1 MSPLLRT
8 HFDQVL
14 GQLND
19 SVLDLGSRA
28 RQAVA
33 AGLQAMLE
41 DDNDLASEVVA
52 GDVTINELRYRIEK
66 QCYAL
71 LAMEQPVA
79 HDMRAI
85 VGAISIA
92 NELERIADHGK
103 RIARICQRTAHDHG
117 LVPLNDIQRM
127 GEAALAMVDRSLQ
140 ALAQRDVAAAKAVC
154 AADDQVDAMYK
165 QAFNVALS
173 YMLENARAIGAG
185 TYAIQVGHE
194 LERVAD
200 RATNIAERVIYME
213 TGELI
218 ELNV

>member
-1 MSPLLRT
+1 M
-8 HFDQVL
+8 

-19 SVLDLGSRA
+19 SVLELGSRA

-41 DDNDLASEVVA
+41 NDGELAAEVVA
-52 GDVTINELRYRIEK
+52 GDVTINGLRYRIEK

-79 HDMRAI
+79 RDMRAI

-103 RIARICQRTAHDHG
+103 RIAKICQRTAHDPR
-117 LVPLNDIQRM
+117 LIPLGDIGRM
-127 GEAALAMVDRSLQ
+127 GEAALTMVDRALQ
-140 ALAQRDVAAAKAVC
+140 ALAQRDVAGARAVC
-154 AADDQVDAMYK
+154 ASDDQVDAMYK

-173 YMLENARAIGAG
+173 YMLENSRSINAG

-194 LERVAD
+194 LERIAD
-200 RATNIAERVIYME
+200 RATNIAERVIYID